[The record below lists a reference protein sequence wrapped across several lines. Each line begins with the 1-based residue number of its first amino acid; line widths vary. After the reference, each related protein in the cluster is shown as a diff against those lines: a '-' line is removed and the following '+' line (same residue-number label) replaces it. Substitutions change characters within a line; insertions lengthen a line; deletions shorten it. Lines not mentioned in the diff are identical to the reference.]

1 MFQIKG
7 SEIDMTTKCKANPR
21 LNLALEEKNAIDD
34 IVRSTDKTKYVWI
47 DKIMK
52 SIVVLWLWKRIC
64 LFLGNNKLNYLGIKS
79 HTLSN
84 LPWNSWGEK
93 KENIYTN
100 THTYTKKKTEKKEW
114 ENDKARGTMLTI
126 AELFLIGF

>member
-52 SIVVLWLWKRIC
+52 SIVVL
-64 LFLGNNKLNYLGIKS
+64 
-79 HTLSN
+79 
-84 LPWNSWGEK
+84 
-93 KENIYTN
+93 
-100 THTYTKKKTEKKEW
+100 
-114 ENDKARGTMLTI
+114 
-126 AELFLIGF
+126 